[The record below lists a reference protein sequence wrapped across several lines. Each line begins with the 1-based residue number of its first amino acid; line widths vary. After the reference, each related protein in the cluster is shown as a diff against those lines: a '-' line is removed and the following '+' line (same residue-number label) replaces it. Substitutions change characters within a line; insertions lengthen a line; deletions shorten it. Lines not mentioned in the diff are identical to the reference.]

1 MIDREREAEGSGT
14 VVRGAEEVRS
24 IGVSLRMW
32 DFEQCD
38 VKRCTG
44 RKLCRLG
51 ECINHTAHQQLLL
64 IASLGLLAVRALV

>member
-1 MIDREREAEGSGT
+1 MIDREREAGDDSGAGEQAT
-14 VVRGAEEVRS
+14 IS
-24 IGVSLRMW
+24 VSLRMW

-51 ECINHTAHQQLLL
+51 ELVAMYCNTNHST
-64 IASLGLLAVRALV
+64 IDSSI